1 MRIAGWPGTVR
12 AGPRAPVPLPTRAAP
27 TIAQTQCLPHTPW
40 KSSGGVATV
49 PAASLFAFLPS
60 QTACQRSGRPVRTAP
75 GWPRPNHPSTR
86 AHCTDPLSLLSPLP
100 HHAGTPLP
108 TPCQP
113 PLSRQANVSLAWEG
127 RRRGGGGGAWGVR
140 VEREEKRQENR
151 RSFFLPASPPFFF
164 GVSSLVR
171 ASPLL
176 PLPRRPLLH
185 PIF

>member
-1 MRIAGWPGTVR
+1 MHAHCWLARDR
-12 AGPRAPVPLPTRAAP
+12 ACRASCPRPPANSGRAHHRTNAMPAP
-27 TIAQTQCLPHTPW
+27 HPW

-151 RSFFLPASPPFFF
+151 RSFLCRRLPHFFLASH
-164 GVSSLVR
+164 L
-171 ASPLL
+171 
-176 PLPRRPLLH
+176 
-185 PIF
+185 